1 MKDVCNKINLPFR
14 HTTVQDNVLFK
25 DDNLM
30 LKTEKW
36 LSLSLCMHYSIWLC
50 RGYRVGTHQVEIVNE
65 STVKPREMI
74 TKIQLI
80 KVIGISHHGNF
91 RPILHHFYH
100 ILFFYHIL
108 IFHVFQSL
116 SSSIYCNC
124 FP

>member
-25 DDNLM
+25 DGNLM
-30 LKTEKW
+30 LKTEKNW

-100 ILFFYHIL
+100 ILFFFFL
-108 IFHVFQSL
+108 Q
-116 SSSIYCNC
+116 
-124 FP
+124 